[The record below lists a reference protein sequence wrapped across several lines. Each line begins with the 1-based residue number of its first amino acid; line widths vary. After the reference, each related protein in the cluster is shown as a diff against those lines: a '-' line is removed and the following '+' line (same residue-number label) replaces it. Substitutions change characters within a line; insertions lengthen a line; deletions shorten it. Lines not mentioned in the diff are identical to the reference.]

1 MAPEAT
7 HELEAPPW
15 LRVESTLMTVAR
27 MVREAYDV
35 RFASLGLNLTQASIL
50 AYVADFGPAIQTRI
64 ADHLQQGRA
73 ATGSSIDYLQKA
85 GLIERL
91 TDPDDRRVWR
101 IGITA
106 AGRTLGKQIAEI
118 DQDLRTELR
127 LGISRGERQAL
138 TATLTRLQR
147 NLHQARATDA
157 SNASPTQPS

>member
-1 MAPEAT
+1 MPNGSGAT
-7 HELEAPPW
+7 KLIDRC
-15 LRVESTLMTVAR
+15 LTL
-27 MVREAYDV
+27 
-35 RFASLGLNLTQASIL
+35 
-50 AYVADFGPAIQTRI
+50 
-64 ADHLQQGRA
+64 
-73 ATGSSIDYLQKA
+73 
-85 GLIERL
+85 
-91 TDPDDRRVWR
+91 DPDDRRVWR

-106 AGRTLGKQIAEI
+106 SGRTLGTQIAAI